1 MRRILLV
8 GAGQSGLQLA
18 LSLLAEGYDVTVM
31 SARTPDDLRGGKPLS
46 TQAMFGPALATER
59 AYGLNLW
66 DGQPGAFE
74 GLRVTM
80 SAPPGNLAMAFNAL
94 LDEPG
99 RSVDQRLKMAAWLEL
114 AEQRGAHV
122 VYQAAT
128 PDYLDTITASGRF
141 ELVVVAAGRGDL
153 TPLFAADPS
162 RSPYT
167 VPQRALSVSY
177 VHGLGPDPEFDRP
190 HVEFNAVPG
199 VGELFVIPA
208 LTGSGPCDILFW
220 EALPGGPADLWTAAG
235 IDAGKHLSL
244 ALELAAQ
251 FVPWLAA
258 RAKRVTLAGDEPTLY
273 GRFAPSVRRPVAR
286 LPRGGIAL
294 GMADV
299 VVTNDPIT
307 GQGSNTAAKCAAA
320 YLAAI
325 KDRGDEAFD
334 EAWMTATFEA
344 FWRDTGRAV
353 TDWTNAMLQPPPPHV
368 QQILGAAAANP
379 AVARR
384 FANGF
389 ADPTDFDDWFT
400 TPEAAQAY
408 VTSLGSAV

>member
-8 GAGQSGLQLA
+8 GAGQAGLQLA
-18 LSLLAEGYDVTVM
+18 LSLLAEGYDVSVM

-46 TQAMFGPALATER
+46 TQGMFGPALATER

-66 DGQPGAFE
+66 DDQPGVFD
-74 GLRVTM
+74 GLRVAM
-80 SAPPGNLAMAFNAL
+80 SAPPGKLALAFNAL

-122 VYQAAT
+122 IYQAAT
-128 PDYLDTITASGRF
+128 ADYLDTITASGRF
-141 ELVVVAAGRGDL
+141 DLVVVAAGRGDL
-153 TPLFAADPS
+153 TSVFGTDPA

-167 VPQRALSVSY
+167 APQRALSVAY
-177 VHGLGPDPEFDRP
+177 VHGLEPDPAFPPP

-208 LTGSGPCDILFW
+208 LTLSGPCDILFW
-220 EALPGGPADLWTAAG
+220 EAVPGGPADLWTAPG
-235 IDAGKHLSL
+235 IEAGKHLEL
-244 ALELAAQ
+244 TLAAAGQ
-251 FVPWLAA
+251 FVPWVAE
-258 RAKRVTLAGDEPTLY
+258 RAGRVTLTDARATLY
-273 GRFAPSVRRPVAR
+273 GQFAPQVRRPVAH
-286 LPRGGIAL
+286 LPHGGIAL

-299 VVTNDPIT
+299 VITNDPIT

-320 YLAAI
+320 YLAAV
-325 KDRGDEAFD
+325 KARGDQPFD
-334 EAWMTATFEA
+334 EAWMTATFER
-344 FWRDTGRAV
+344 FWHDTGRAV

-368 QQILGAAAANP
+368 QQLLGAAAARP

-389 ADPTDFDDWFT
+389 ADPTDFDDWFM
-400 TPEAAQAY
+400 TPQAADAY
-408 VTSLGSAV
+408 LAGR

>member
-1 MRRILLV
+1 VRRILVV

-31 SARTPDDLRGGKPLS
+31 SARTPDDLRGGAPLS
-46 TQAMFGPALATER
+46 TQVMFGPALAAER
-59 AYGLNLW
+59 AHGLSLW
-66 DGQPGAFE
+66 DDQPGHIE
-74 GLRVTM
+74 GLRFAM
-80 SAPPGNLAMAFNAL
+80 SAPPGNLALAFNAP

-99 RSVDQRLKMAAWLEL
+99 LSVDQRLKMAAWLEL

-128 PDYLDTITASGRF
+128 ADYLDTITSSGRF
-141 ELVVVAAGRGDL
+141 DLVVVAAGRGDL
-153 TPLFAADPS
+153 VSLFDADPG
-162 RSPYT
+162 RSPYGA
-167 VPQRALSVSY
+167 PQRALSVAY
-177 VHGLGPDPEFDRP
+177 VHGLDPDPEFGPP

-208 LTGSGPCDILFW
+208 LTLSGPCDILFW
-220 EALPGGPADLWTAAG
+220 ETLPGGPADLWTAPG
-235 IDAGKHLSL
+235 IDPGKHLEMTLSL
-244 ALELAAQ
+244 AGQ
-251 FVPWLAA
+251 FVPWVAA
-258 RAKRVTLAGDEPTLY
+258 RAGRAELADARATLY
-273 GRFAPSVRRPVAR
+273 GRFAPSVRRPVAH
-286 LPRGGIAL
+286 LPHGGIAL

-299 VVTNDPIT
+299 VITNDPIT

-325 KDRGDEAFD
+325 KARGDEAFD
-334 EAWMTATFEA
+334 EQWMTGTFEK
-344 FWRDTGRAV
+344 FWQDTGRAV

-368 QQILGAAAANP
+368 QQVLGGAAANP

-389 ADPTDFDDWFT
+389 ADPTDFDNWFM
-400 TPEAAQAY
+400 TPQAAEAYFAG
-408 VTSLGSAV
+408 L